1 MDNILE
7 VKNYSKEFNLHILNN
22 KKIKALKHVTFS
34 LKKGE
39 IIGLVGKSGSGK
51 STLMKSIYRTYL
63 ASSGEIWYKSN
74 LFGDMEMVGAGDH
87 QVIAL
92 RKKEITFCSQFLSV
106 IPRITAVDVVANNLI
121 SRGVPQ
127 AEARKRAATCLEALG
142 LPKELW
148 DAYPS
153 TFSGGEQQRVN
164 VAQAIIANP
173 RLLLIDEP
181 TASLDP
187 RTKDIVINMILALKE
202 KNTSVLCISHDSYT
216 LNKMCDR
223 LIELKDGKILGETLV
238 SLTSNN

>member
-1 MDNILE
+1 MDTILD

-22 KKIKALKHVTFS
+22 KKIKALEQVSFS
-34 LKKGE
+34 LKEGE

-63 ASSGEIWYKSN
+63 ASSGEIWFKSS
-74 LFGDMEMVGAGDH
+74 LFGSIEMVSAGDH
-87 QVIAL
+87 HVIAL

-127 AEARKRAATCLEALG
+127 AEARKRSAACLEALG

-164 VAQAIIANP
+164 VAQAIIAKP

-187 RTKDIVINMILALKE
+187 KTKDIVIDMILSLK
-202 KNTSVLCISHDSYT
+202 KNNTSVLCISHDSYT

-238 SLTSNN
+238 GITSNN

>member
-1 MDNILE
+1 MDTILE

-22 KKIKALKHVTFS
+22 KKIKALEHVSFS

-63 ASSGEIWYKSN
+63 ASGGEIWYKSK
-74 LFGDMEMVGAGDH
+74 LFGDVEMVGVGDH
-87 QVIAL
+87 EVISL

-121 SRGVPQ
+121 SRGVLQ
-127 AEARKRAATCLEALG
+127 AEARKRSAECLDALG
-142 LPKELW
+142 LPTELW

-164 VAQAIIANP
+164 VAQAIIASP

-187 RTKDIVINMILALKE
+187 KTKDIVIDMILSLK
-202 KNTSVLCISHDSYT
+202 KNNTSVLCISHDSYT

-238 SLTSNN
+238 GITSNN